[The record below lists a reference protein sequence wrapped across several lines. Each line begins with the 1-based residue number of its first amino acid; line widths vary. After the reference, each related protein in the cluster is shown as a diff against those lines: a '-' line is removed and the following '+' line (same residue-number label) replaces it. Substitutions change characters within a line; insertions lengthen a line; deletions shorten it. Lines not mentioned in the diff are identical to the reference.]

1 MDESLLY
8 ITIGAISSALLFDFV
23 NGFHD
28 SANAIATVVG
38 TRTLRPLHAVTMASI
53 TNFIGPFIFGTAVA
67 VTVGKGI
74 IRPEF
79 ATTEV
84 ILAGLIGAIIWNL
97 ITWYFGLPSSSSHAL
112 IGGLIGSALISGG
125 IQAIVFEGLEKTI
138 IFMIASPTLG
148 FFMAFILAILL
159 MYFLKRKKPRTINKV
174 FGKLQICSS
183 IFFSLTHGANDGQK
197 TMGII
202 TALLIAGGFLQSD
215 KFVVPVWV
223 ILSAAI
229 AIGLGTFFGG
239 WRIVKT
245 MAFRLTDL
253 KPYQGFCAETGGGVI
268 LAAMAWLGIPV
279 STTHAIS
286 GAIMGVGATRRLSA
300 VRWGIGRR
308 IIYAWI
314 ITIPASAAIAALI
327 FEVFNIFKNIL

>member
-1 MDESLLY
+1 MDEGLFY
-8 ITIGAISSALLFDFV
+8 ITILGVSSALLFDFV

-38 TRTLRPLHAVTMASI
+38 TRTLKPLHAVSIASI
-53 TNFIGPFIFGTAVA
+53 ANFIGPFIFGTAVA
-67 VTVGKGI
+67 STVGKGI

-84 ILAGLIGAIIWNL
+84 ILAGLIGAIVWNL

-112 IGGLIGSALISGG
+112 IGGLAGSAIISGG
-125 IQAIVFEGLEKTI
+125 TETIVFDGLQKTL
-138 IFMIASPTLG
+138 IFMIVSPASG
-148 FFMAFILAILL
+148 FVVAFVFALL
-159 MYFLKRKKPRTINKV
+159 LVCLLRKRKPKIINRI
-174 FGKLQICSS
+174 FGKLQIGSS
-183 IFFSLTHGANDGQK
+183 VFFSLTHGANDGQK
-197 TMGII
+197 TMGVI
-202 TALLIAGGFLQSD
+202 TALLVAGGYLDS
-215 KFVVPVWV
+215 KEFVIPLWV
-223 ILSAAI
+223 MVSAAG

-245 MAFRLTDL
+245 MAFRITNL

-268 LAAMAWLGIPV
+268 LMSMAWLGIPV
-279 STTHAIS
+279 STTHSIS

-314 ITIPASAAIAALI
+314 ITIPASAAIAALTMAAI
-327 FEVFNIFKNIL
+327 NNFFG